1 MARAGCSCVGIPLI
15 WVTEPHTTLTCLQ
28 VPGRLGLLVTLY
40 LIAINVYNSVEIPTK
55 SGFSFIEI
63 WMIGIQVPILVG
75 IFEYGIVL
83 AMKKY
88 QACHSTKIIKVGP
101 EEVRDTIK
109 LYDMYLV
116 SKNVDKWTFLGSL
129 VFILMFNMIYW
140 CTSLNVQ

>member
-1 MARAGCSCVGIPLI
+1 
-15 WVTEPHTTLTCLQ
+15 
-28 VPGRLGLLVTLY
+28 
-40 LIAINVYNSVEIPTK
+40 
-55 SGFSFIEI
+55 
-63 WMIGIQVPILVG
+63 MIGIQVPILVG

-101 EEVRDTIK
+101 EEVMDTIK

-129 VFILMFNMIYW
+129 AFILMFNMIYW

>member
-1 MARAGCSCVGIPLI
+1 M
-15 WVTEPHTTLTCLQ
+15 
-28 VPGRLGLLVTLY
+28 TLY

-88 QACHSTKIIKVGP
+88 QACHPTKIIKVGP
-101 EEVRDTIK
+101 GEIRGNFEP
-109 LYDMYLV
+109 YDMYLV
-116 SKNVDKWTFLGSL
+116 SKKVDKWTFLGSL
-129 VFILMFNMIYW
+129 VFIIMFNMIYW
-140 CTSLNVQ
+140 CASLNVQ